1 MEWQVSPSLDYEPPV
16 NCKRKRDSPADAP
29 PDSECDT
36 YAKGIERL
44 DLGSPHLPL
53 RLTCPRRMKEIA
65 IRKLLERK
73 ASHIFNVI
81 ERAARELYGRSLG
94 DIRNHGVLEQQLLA
108 SCAALQTAPSS
119 LSCKAA
125 FSLISPFYAAVGA
138 GAARD
143 QRNERARGRGG
154 GYAECST
161 GRATCMVSLRL
172 S

>member
-36 YAKGIERL
+36 YAKRIERL

-53 RLTCPRRMKEIA
+53 RLTSPRRMKEIA

-73 ASHIFNVI
+73 ASHIFHVI

-94 DIRNHGVLEQQLLA
+94 DIRNHGVLEQQLLS

-125 FSLISPFYAAVGA
+125 FALISPFYAAVVQA
-138 GAARD
+138 PHVASETK
-143 QRNERARGRGG
+143 ERVVAVVD
-154 GYAECST
+154 
-161 GRATCMVSLRL
+161 ML
-172 S
+172 SAVLDVPPVWSPFG